1 MADSEFVDMPEAE
14 DEEVETTESYEPMG
28 MPEPEVEDALSKFN
42 REWNERLEEK
52 KRKEDAA
59 EEEAKATAAEELAN
73 YLAQRQTRMSAK
85 KEVNRSEEQVLL
97 EQLES
102 DLDGAN
108 VWDRVSKLIEAGVDV
123 PDDPDRA
130 DVSRMRKLFIHLKN
144 EPLETTRGAAVEA

>member
-1 MADSEFVDMPEAE
+1 MCV
-14 DEEVETTESYEPMG
+14 VR
-28 MPEPEVEDALSKFN
+28 SKFN

-52 KRKEDAA
+52 RRKEEAA
-59 EEEAKATAAEELAN
+59 EEEAKAHAAEELAN
-73 YLAQRQTRMSAK
+73 YLEQRETRMNAK

-123 PDDPDRA
+123 PDDLEKA
-130 DVSRMRKLFIHLKN
+130 DVSRMRKLFIQLKN
-144 EPLETTRGAAVEA
+144 EPLESTRGAAVEA